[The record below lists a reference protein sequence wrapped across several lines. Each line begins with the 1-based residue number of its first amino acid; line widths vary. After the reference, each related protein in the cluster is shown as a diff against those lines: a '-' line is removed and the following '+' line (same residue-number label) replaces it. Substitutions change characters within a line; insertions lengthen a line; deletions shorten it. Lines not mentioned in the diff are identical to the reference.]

1 MHEDAI
7 RFRSTSPTVGVVLA
21 ITFSIAASGC
31 AITGHEIVQNRV
43 VVAGGTVANVKVA
56 CPDGKKVLG
65 GGFNI
70 ETPDDVKVYA
80 SDPSDGQGNIVNN
93 GWQVMVRNAGTAAR
107 QTTAIAIC
115 ATAQ

>member
-1 MHEDAI
+1 MREQKI
-7 RFRSTSPTVGVVLA
+7 RLRSTSRTTSVVLA
-21 ITFSIAASGC
+21 MVLSIAASGC

-43 VVAGGTVANVKVA
+43 VVAGGAVANVKVV
-56 CPDGKKVLG
+56 CPGGKKILG

>member
-1 MHEDAI
+1 MREQKTRRTI
-7 RFRSTSPTVGVVLA
+7 STSVVLA
-21 ITFSIAASGC
+21 MALSITVSGC

-43 VVAGGTVANVKVA
+43 VVPAGAVAKVKAV
-56 CPDGKKVLG
+56 CPGGKKVLG

-70 ETPDDVKVYA
+70 EIPEDVRVYA
-80 SDPSDGQGNIVNN
+80 SDPSDNQGNIVNN
-93 GWQVMVRNAGTAAR
+93 GWRVMVRNEGTAAR